1 MGMDGQTN
9 TLTLPR
15 ALPRG
20 RNALPRE
27 VVLVSQSQRLLEAV
41 VEVVAENGYAAT
53 RVADIVAHAGVS
65 KGTFYQQFRDKEDA
79 FLAAYLAGSRRLFA
93 AVDQAGLDEDDPLAP
108 LKRGTRRYLET
119 LASQPA
125 WSRAFVIEIRAV
137 PAAEE
142 VRQQVH
148 DWYVDLMRRWRQ
160 WAVPRLEGKPVPD
173 CAYEACVDAI
183 NELVGRYVISGEP
196 EGLLSLEP
204 SILYIQLALL
214 GLADHADGVPERD
227 RR

>member
-1 MGMDGQTN
+1 MLNNHETSAMV
-9 TLTLPR
+9 LPR

-27 VVLVSQSQRLLEAV
+27 VVLVSQSQRLLQAV

-53 RVADIVAHAGVS
+53 RVADIAARAGVS

-79 FLAAYLAGSRRLFA
+79 FLAAYLAGSRRLFEA
-93 AVDQAGLDEDDPLAP
+93 IDQAGSDVDEPLA
-108 LKRGTRRYLET
+108 LLRRGTRTYLQR

-125 WSRAFVIEIRAV
+125 WSRALIIEVRAV
-137 PAAEE
+137 PAAEG

-160 WAVPRLEGKPVPD
+160 WAVPLSSGDPVPD
-173 CAYEACVDAI
+173 CAYEACIDAI
-183 NELVGRYVISGEP
+183 NELVGRYVARANP
-196 EGLLSLEP
+196 EGLMSLEP
-204 SILYIQLALL
+204 AILYIQSALL
-214 GLADHADGVPERD
+214 GLTDATVSTAGGGPR
-227 RR
+227 

>member
-1 MGMDGQTN
+1 MVLDEHGAAAMI
-9 TLTLPR
+9 LPR

-20 RNALPRE
+20 RNALPRH
-27 VVLVSQSQRLLEAV
+27 VVLVSQSQRLLQAV

-53 RVADIVAHAGVS
+53 RVADIVARAGVS

-79 FLAAYLAGSRRLFA
+79 FLAAYMAGSRTLFEA
-93 AVDQAGLDEDDPLAP
+93 IDQAGLDEDEPLAP
-108 LKRGTRRYLET
+108 LKRGTRMYLQR
-119 LASQPA
+119 LAAQPA

-137 PAAEE
+137 PAADEA
-142 VRQQVH
+142 RQQVH

-160 WAVPRLEGKPVPD
+160 WAAPRLPGTPIPD

-183 NELVGRYVISGEP
+183 NELVGRYVARASP
-196 EGLLSLEP
+196 EGLPGLEP

-214 GLADHADGVPERD
+214 GLADQSAIPGGGHP
-227 RR
+227 